1 MTDDTAVQATVVLHL
16 LGRDRAYPR
25 TEVFAAIPGVSAD
38 DLRAALASL
47 AEAGVIQLTEAGIKT
62 SPALRRLDEIGL
74 IVI

>member
-25 TEVFAAIPGVSAD
+25 AEVFAAIPGVSTD
-38 DLRAALASL
+38 ELRAALASL
-47 AEAGVIQLTEAGIKT
+47 ADAGVIQLTETGIKA
-62 SPALRRLDEIGL
+62 SAALRRLDEIGL

>member
-1 MTDDTAVQATVVLHL
+1 MTDDTAVQANVVLHL

-38 DLRAALASL
+38 DLRAALTSL
-47 AEAGVIQLTEAGIKT
+47 ADAGVIQLTETGIKA
-62 SPALRRLDEIGL
+62 SAALRRLDEIGL